1 MAAPPKDPDEF
12 ELIDFEQVK
21 NWVGFVLHSVR
32 RRKLLA
38 SSVALLTVG
47 ATLGILSVTPRT
59 YRVEAQLL
67 AQRNTVMPALG
78 NPTRKVP
85 FEADSPTR
93 AAAETVLRRDNLL
106 SLMKQTDLMNH
117 WRRNR
122 TWLFRLKDKLV
133 ELVAAPTEE
142 EKTIAMVEFLESRL
156 TVKAVDPTV
165 TINVEWPDA
174 QLGYRLVDSAL
185 QNFLEQRHSTEVSTI
200 AETISILEGHAANL
214 KEAMDAEME
223 DIKQPQTAP
232 ATATSTSPA
241 PPRRDVVSEASKAE
255 LGEVK
260 VMLDAKHRAVNEL
273 EDFRRRRL
281 TDLQTQLSQ
290 QRAIYADAHPAIVTL
305 LQSIS
310 ALQEPSPQL
319 QALKKEER
327 DLQAEYERLS
337 SARRV
342 EGAAAV
348 ARARSRE
355 ATPLRPGDKRADELN
370 ADYARTR
377 LRFAMEKY
385 DVLLERIESARIEL
399 DTARAAFKYRY
410 AIIRPPTFPRRPE
423 KPKVPL
429 VLAAGLIA
437 AVGLGTLAAALADL
451 WSGKILE
458 PWQMP
463 RSLGLPVLGQIPRA
477 TGG

>member
-1 MAAPPKDPDEF
+1 MAVPPKDPDDF
-12 ELIDFEQVK
+12 ELVDIEQVK
-21 NWVGFVLHSVR
+21 NWVGFVLHSVK

-38 SSVALLTVG
+38 GTVALLTLG
-47 ATLGILSVTPRT
+47 ATVGFLWVMPRT
-59 YRVEAQLL
+59 YRIEAQLL

-117 WRRNR
+117 WYRNR

-133 ELVAAPTEE
+133 DLLAAPTEE

-165 TINVEWPDA
+165 TISVDWPDA

-214 KEAMDAEME
+214 KEAIDVEME
-223 DIKQPQTAP
+223 DAKPQPQATPTETPSAAP
-232 ATATSTSPA
+232 A
-241 PPRRDVVSEASKAE
+241 PRREGMTEANKAE
-255 LGEVK
+255 LAEVK
-260 VMLDAKHRAVNEL
+260 VMLDAKKRAINEL

-310 ALQEPSPQL
+310 ALQGPSPQL

-327 DLQAEYERLS
+327 DLQSEYERLS
-337 SARRV
+337 ARRA

-348 ARARSRE
+348 AKARKES
-355 ATPLRPGDKRADELN
+355 APLRTGDKRADDLN
-370 ADYARTR
+370 AEYARTR

-410 AIIRPPTFPRRPE
+410 GIIRPPTFPRRPE
-423 KPKVPL
+423 KPRVPVVL
-429 VLAAGLIA
+429 VAGLIA
-437 AVGLGTLAAALADL
+437 ALALGTLAAALADL

-458 PWQMP
+458 PWQMS
-463 RSLGLPVLGQIPRA
+463 RTLGLPVLGQIPRV
-477 TGG
+477 

>member
-1 MAAPPKDPDEF
+1 MAAPPKDPDDF
-12 ELIDFEQVK
+12 ELVDFEQVK

-47 ATLGILSVTPRT
+47 ATLGILSVMPRT
-59 YRVEAQLL
+59 YRVDAQLL
-67 AQRNTVMPALG
+67 AQRNTVMAALG
-78 NPTRKVP
+78 NPKRTVP

-117 WRRNR
+117 WLRNR
-122 TWLFRLKDKLV
+122 GWLFRLKDWLV
-133 ELVAAPTEE
+133 DLISAPTEE
-142 EKTIAMVEFLESRL
+142 EKTMAMVEFLESRL

-165 TINVEWPDA
+165 TISLEWPDA
-174 QLGYRLVDSAL
+174 QLAYRLVDSAL

-214 KEAMDAEME
+214 KEAIDAEME
-223 DIKQPQTAP
+223 DVKPQGTVPSSAPGALSTA
-232 ATATSTSPA
+232 
-241 PPRRDVVSEASKAE
+241 PRRDVVTEANKAE
-255 LGEVK
+255 LAEVK
-260 VMLDAKHRAVNEL
+260 VMLDAKRKATNEL

-281 TDLQTQLSQ
+281 TDLQAQLAQ

-319 QALKKEER
+319 QALTKEEK
-327 DLQAEYERLS
+327 DLQAEYDRL
-337 SARRV
+337 SARRA
-342 EGAAAV
+342 EGSAAV
-348 ARARSRE
+348 AKARRE
-355 ATPLRPGDKRADELN
+355 SAPVVRPGDKRAEDLN

-410 AIIRPPTFPRRPE
+410 GIIRPPTFPRRPE

-429 VLAAGLIA
+429 VIAAGVIA
-437 AVGLGTLAAALADL
+437 ALALGTLAAALADL
-451 WSGKILE
+451 LSGKILE
-458 PWQMP
+458 PWQMS
-463 RSLGLPVLGQIPRA
+463 RGLGLPVLGQIPRA
-477 TGG
+477 